1 MEFSYGRMASQTSDI
16 RECSIFCPLKKV
28 ISLAEKIR
36 EPCIIS
42 FNHSRP
48 DDPVA
53 FSGGGGFQDTNP
65 HYHYQQPAYLK
76 STSRYS
82 PEFDYL

>member
-53 FSGGGGFQDTNP
+53 FSGGGVFKIQI
-65 HYHYQQPAYLK
+65 LIIII
-76 STSRYS
+76 SS
-82 PEFDYL
+82 LLI